1 LKGGIGENMKIKI
14 NVTIEES
21 IVESVDRWAKEFELN
36 RSQMVQNLL
45 SASLADVRLLKKLGL
60 VDLAAIVSRVQKR
73 WQENLKTA

>member
-1 LKGGIGENMKIKI
+1 MKIKI

>member
-1 LKGGIGENMKIKI
+1 MKGGIGENMKIKI